1 MARAS
6 QNLIAA
12 ALHCQ
17 DCEKSFEKK
26 NAAGLAAQ
34 HHKRTGHKIVGE
46 LVYSYEYPADFEE
59 STEGID

>member
-1 MARAS
+1 MAQGS

-26 NAAGLAAQ
+26 NATGLAAQ
-34 HHKRTGHKIVGE
+34 HHNRTGHQIVGE
-46 LVYSYEYPADFEE
+46 LVYSYEYPVKTPQETN
-59 STEGID
+59 TED